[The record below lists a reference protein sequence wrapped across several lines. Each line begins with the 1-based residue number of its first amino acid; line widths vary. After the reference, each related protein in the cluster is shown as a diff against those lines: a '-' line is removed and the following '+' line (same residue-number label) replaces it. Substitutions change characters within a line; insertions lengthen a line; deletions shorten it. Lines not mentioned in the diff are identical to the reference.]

1 VTKLDGKPLLIVIS
15 GPSGSGKG
23 TLCKALR
30 QVFPDLAYSVSVTT
44 RPPRPGEVDGVDY
57 IFVTPSEFQRR
68 LQEGKFLEWAQVYE
82 NYYGTPKEP
91 VEKWLEEGRDVLLEL
106 DVQGALQVRKLYPEA
121 LLIFIAPP
129 SIEELRARIAKR
141 GTDTKEVI
149 KKRLSCAK
157 EEIKAAANYDYIVVN
172 EHQEEALKKLV
183 EIISMEKKRRRNEE
197 GSGRATT
204 QP

>member
-1 VTKLDGKPLLIVIS
+1 MDGKPLLIVIS

>member
-1 VTKLDGKPLLIVIS
+1 MTKLDGKPLLIVIS

>member
-1 VTKLDGKPLLIVIS
+1 MDGRPLLIVIS

-23 TLCKALR
+23 TLCRALR

-57 IFVTPSEFQRR
+57 IFLTPSEFEKRV
-68 LQEGKFLEWAQVYE
+68 QEGKLLEWAQVYE
-82 NYYGTPKEP
+82 NYYGTPREP
-91 VEKWLEEGRDVLLEL
+91 VERWLEEGRDVLLEL
-106 DVQGALQVRKLYPEA
+106 DVQGALQVKKLYPEA
-121 LLIFIAPP
+121 LLIFIVPP
-129 SIEELRARIAKR
+129 SIEELGARIAKR

-157 EEIKAAANYDYIVVN
+157 EEIKAAAKYDYVVVN
-172 EHQEEALKKLV
+172 DHQEEALKKLV
-183 EIISMEKKRRRNEE
+183 EIISMEKMRRQNEE
-197 GSGRATT
+197 GSGHATT